1 MWTANVVSRSGFVRA
16 ALTRVAFAHCV
27 RAACAQQIVVAAPHG
42 VMYHLIGAALFGEVL
57 VHSVRMISSV
67 GAANRALTSSVRS
80 AERGARV
87 GLVILAVVCVALAAA
102 GCTSP
107 APKPDASQ
115 AVRTSPAPSPGED
128 SKAADAQTKALAA
141 YKGYLLAYAEASQA
155 ADPDDPN
162 LATYLADPL
171 LSLTR
176 HNIRTLKDNGEV
188 QMGAQTATVVSSK
201 ADLAGTTPTVT
212 IHACLDYSA
221 LKLVYQANH
230 SPVPNSVLKTTRVPA
245 VATVAKYA
253 TGQWLVNDTK
263 KGSNTC

>member
-1 MWTANVVSRSGFVRA
+1 
-16 ALTRVAFAHCV
+16 
-27 RAACAQQIVVAAPHG
+27 
-42 VMYHLIGAALFGEVL
+42 MYHLIGAALFGEVL

-67 GAANRALTSSVRS
+67 GTSNGVLTSAVRG
-80 AERGARV
+80 AERSARV
-87 GLVILAVVCVALAAA
+87 GLAVSAVVCVALTAA

-107 APKPDASQ
+107 SPKPLASQ
-115 AVRTSPAPSPGED
+115 AATASPAPSPSED
-128 SKAADAQTKALAA
+128 SKAADAQVTALAA

-155 ADPDDPN
+155 ANPDDPN
-162 LATYLADPL
+162 LAAYLADPL

-176 HNIRTLKDNGEV
+176 HNIRTLKDKGEV
-188 QMGAQTATVVSSK
+188 QMGAQTATVVSSQV
-201 ADLAGTTPTVT
+201 DLAGTPPTVT

-230 SPVPNSVLKTTRVPA
+230 SPVPNSALKTTRVPA

>member
-1 MWTANVVSRSGFVRA
+1 M
-16 ALTRVAFAHCV
+16 
-27 RAACAQQIVVAAPHG
+27 
-42 VMYHLIGAALFGEVL
+42 
-57 VHSVRMISSV
+57 HSVRMIPSIGTAGQASV
-67 GAANRALTSSVRS
+67 SAVR
-80 AERGARV
+80 RTQQVARL
-87 GLVILAVVCVALAAA
+87 GLVIPAVVCVALTAA
-102 GCTSP
+102 GCTSS
-107 APKPDASQ
+107 APKPVASQ
-115 AVRTSPAPSPGED
+115 AATASPTPSPSED
-128 SKAADAQTKALAA
+128 SKAADAQATALAA

-155 ADPDDPN
+155 ANPDDPN

-176 HNIRTLKDNGEV
+176 HNIRTLKDKGEV
-188 QMGAQTATVVSSK
+188 QMGAQTATVVSSQV
-201 ADLAGTTPTVT
+201 DLASTPPTVT

-230 SPVPNSVLKTTRVPA
+230 SPVPNSALKTTRVPA